1 MVRVVIHYLLGHPN
15 HPLAFC
21 VRITQVSGN
30 LTPDGI
36 AVSTVTQ
43 MEVWEG
49 VYRASDSQTFAAE
62 YEEFFDSI
70 VIIPFDSA
78 IAKRGA
84 HRGADVRQYS
94 TRTRARALDL
104 QIAAT
109 ALPRRLEPVTYNDQD
124 YDDTVGLARR
134 PIYGADQCA
143 AEGRPIRHTHPAR
156 YSLRWQVGK

>member
-1 MVRVVIHYLLGHPN
+1 VVIRHLNGDPDTRAL
-15 HPLAFC
+15 
-21 VRITQVSGN
+21 VRN

-49 VYRASDSQTFAAE
+49 VYRASDPQTLAAE
-62 YEEFFDSI
+62 YQEFFDSI
-70 VIIPFDSA
+70 VVIPFDSA

-84 HRGADVRQYS
+84 QLRHDLRQYS

-109 ALPRRLEPVTYNDQD
+109 ALHHRLELVTYNDQD
-124 YDDTVGLARR
+124 YDDIVGLARR
-134 PIYGADQCA
+134 PI
-143 AEGRPIRHTHPAR
+143 
-156 YSLRWQVGK
+156 